1 MAITND
7 CNFREMLLEQFGTSV
22 ADTNPFATDVVL
34 LNHNTKILN
43 EVVKSVRQNRFN
55 TLTRRKISD
64 ATRRAF
70 RQSVPTNIQ
79 NQYDNQILTTVT
91 DLIDF
96 VQTNRNSFR
105 ESLPTPQSV
114 VTQLSIFQPLIF
126 NTFESQYPSISERL
140 QSGAISS
147 AEVNQLIQTNGL
159 DQNLFSSQIEENPN
173 SILNILEKLLSGL
186 GIGLNLMGSLCSLIE
201 NVYGIV
207 GGQIDTLGN
216 ISALSGQFQTIVSSI
231 SPRLGEVFSQLQTI
245 ATLVQSIQSGAQ
257 NMQMN
262 AQDAFQILA
271 SAFQLSLSFFNPSTG
286 TPGTVNL
293 DFDLDEI
300 REGLVQAANYE
311 NPGFELF
318 ASNTAIFDSRMLGDL
333 DNDGDATVGDVDLFD
348 IYITI
353 DNQRNGITANTVIDE
368 TEYRELIDYVET
380 VMIPTMKNNIVNYQ
394 IYTKYVASASGN
406 PDISGVINAL
416 SQAASIFGSVL
427 SPSAGDFGQSQIG
440 NLLSTVQGV
449 IGSLGGIIS
458 QFQSIASGN
467 TSSSLPLNINSLLA
481 QLDNMRG
488 IAQQVSDVMFADM
501 RTVTERFRPTVEEA
515 LDVAEQVSVSD
526 PERTREIQENRQ
538 LAVGR
543 SFTQVSNQIGR
554 VTNEVIPTLN
564 RELTTAQGLIGNIA
578 ATGVLENIEQRLAS
592 VVEQSASQLRN
603 LLSMLSV
610 ESLDNGFN
618 FNMGSVFARF
628 AGLRAAAESATT
640 EGAIRH
646 TQNVVRGL
654 IADSSTGF
662 RERNREEVEFVA
674 LRFCNLA
681 GEIERLYNSLADPLR
696 GMIAQAQ
703 QTNQSLSVIGNEVS
717 ARAVAAGAIRLP
729 SSARPALAQTAASV
743 PATVAAPYVD
753 PATGAVTTVPPAGT
767 LPDTGR
773 GPLPAGTPAEWARA
787 VELFSYERV
796 SGGSGPIIFTGN
808 RRGWGQGASWAE
820 AIFKLSLL
828 ADRWG
833 RNLSVTENGAYEWRH
848 ERDYPRMSRS
858 RWSDMDSWHRRGGAF
873 DIEMSA
879 GDVAQFRELAL
890 SVRFGGIAFYPSD
903 GFIHVDVGQVRPSWT
918 GR

>member
-1 MAITND
+1 MSITND
-7 CNFREMLLEQFGTSV
+7 CNFREMLLEQFGTSF
-22 ADTNPFATDVVL
+22 ADTNIFAADPVL

-43 EVVKSVRQNRFN
+43 EVVKSARQNRFN
-55 TLTRRKISD
+55 TLVRRKISD
-64 ATRRAF
+64 TTRRAF
-70 RQSVPTNIQ
+70 RQSVPINIQ

-96 VQTNRNSFR
+96 VQANRNSFR

-126 NTFESQYPSISERL
+126 NTFESQYPSIAERL
-140 QSGAISS
+140 QSGPISS
-147 AEVNQLIQTNGL
+147 AEVNQLIQTNGF
-159 DQNLFSSQIEENPN
+159 DPNLFSSQIQENPN
-173 SILNILEKLLSGL
+173 GVLDLLEKLLSGL
-186 GIGLNLMGSLCSLIE
+186 GVGLGLMGSFCSLIE

-207 GGQIDTLGN
+207 GGQMDILGN
-216 ISALSGQFQTIVSSI
+216 ISALSSQFQTIASSI

-262 AQDAFQILA
+262 AQDAFQIIA
-271 SAFQLSLSFFNPSTG
+271 SAFQLSLSFFNSSTG
-286 TPGTVNL
+286 KPGTVNI

-300 REGLVQAANYE
+300 REGLVQAVNSE
-311 NPGFELF
+311 NPGFDLF
-318 ASNTAIFDSRMLGDL
+318 ASNTAIFDSRLLGDL
-333 DNDGDATVGDVDLFD
+333 DYDGIVSSADVDLFD
-348 IYITI
+348 IYIAI
-353 DNQRNGITANTVIDE
+353 DNQRNGVAANTVIDE
-368 TEYRELIDYVET
+368 AEYGDLIDYVET
-380 VMIPTMKNNIVNYQ
+380 VMIPTMKTNIADYQ
-394 IYTKYVASASGN
+394 IYTEYVASSNGS
-406 PDISGVINAL
+406 PDISGLMNAL
-416 SQAASIFGSVL
+416 SQVASIFGSAL

-449 IGSLGGIIS
+449 IGSVGGIIGQLES
-458 QFQSIASGN
+458 IVSGNIASVF
-467 TSSSLPLNINSLLA
+467 PLNIDSLLS
-481 QLDNMRG
+481 QLDNMRD
-488 IAQQVSDVMFADM
+488 IAQQVSDTIFADF
-501 RTVTERFRPTVEEA
+501 RTVAERFRTTVEEA
-515 LDVAEQVSVSD
+515 LGVAEQVSVSD

-538 LAVGR
+538 LSIGR
-543 SFTQVSNQIGR
+543 SFTQVSNMIGR
-554 VTNEVIPTLN
+554 VTNEVIPILN

-578 ATGVLENIEQRLAS
+578 ASGVLENMEQRLTG
-592 VVEQSASQLRN
+592 VVEQSAAQLRN
-603 LLSMLSV
+603 VLSMFSV

-618 FNMGSVFARF
+618 FNMGPVFARF

-640 EGAIRH
+640 EGAVRH
-646 TQNVVRGL
+646 MQNVTRGL
-654 IADSSTGF
+654 IADNTTGF

-674 LRFCNLA
+674 LRLCNFA

-703 QTNQSLSVIGNEVS
+703 QTNQTLSVIGNEVS

-773 GPLPAGTPAEWARA
+773 GPLPAGTPAEWDRA

-796 SGGSGPIIFTGN
+796 SGGSGPIIFTGD
-808 RRGWGQGASWAE
+808 RRGWGQGPSWSE

-833 RNLSVTENGAYEWRH
+833 RNLSVTPNGAYEWRH
-848 ERDYPRMSRS
+848 ERDYPRMART
-858 RWSDMDSWHRRGGAF
+858 RWSDRNSWHRRGGAF
-873 DIEMSA
+873 DIAMSA
-879 GDVAQFRELAL
+879 GDVTRFRELAL
-890 SVRFGGIAFYPSD
+890 SVGFGGIAFYPSD

-918 GR
+918 RR